1 MSANILYRVSD
12 GVLLEAN
19 FGEVSKPGPGEALLV
34 LDEIPDFKRYRVL
47 DGKVVE
53 RDKAALDAERAG
65 IEKHQADLDNA
76 RSRLIAGKGELADV
90 VADLRMLA
98 LG

>member
-1 MSANILYRVSD
+1 MGANILYRVSD

-34 LDEIPDFKRYRVL
+34 LDEIPDFKRYRIM

-53 RDKAALDAERAG
+53 RDKAELDIEQARA
-65 IEKHQADLDNA
+65 EKHWAELAGA
-76 RSRLIAGKGELADV
+76 RARLVDGKGELADV
-90 VADLRMLA
+90 VADLRILA